1 MPLSKSIARL
11 ALLEVKLAKENIAEQ
26 LAQYKRDCEADRAQ
40 GFQPQYCIHG
50 VNMWVDYDCACWQC
64 EESDHDPLKNPHLI
78 YGAAIARAYELEAKA
93 TEAITHMTALQKLG
107 FLNPAA
113 GGVILD
119 NILLSLRIE
128 KN

>member
-26 LAQYKRDCEADRAQ
+26 LAQYKRDCEADRDL
-40 GFQPQYCIHG
+40 GFWPQYCIHG
-50 VNMWVDYDCACWQC
+50 VDYGYACWQC
-64 EESDHDPLKNPHLI
+64 EESDHDPLRNPHLI

-93 TEAITHMTALQKLG
+93 TEAIVHITALKKLG

-113 GGVILD
+113 EETILD
-119 NILLSLRIE
+119 NILFSLRIE

>member
-1 MPLSKSIARL
+1 MPLSPSIARL

-26 LAQYKRDCEADRAQ
+26 LAQYKRDCEADRDL
-40 GFQPQYCIHG
+40 GFWPQYCIHG
-50 VNMWVDYDCACWQC
+50 VDYDYACWQC
-64 EESDHDPLKNPHLI
+64 EESDHDPFKNPHLI

-93 TEAITHMTALQKLG
+93 TEAIVHITALKKLG

-113 GGVILD
+113 EETILD
-119 NILLSLRIE
+119 NILFSLRIE

>member
-40 GFQPQYCIHG
+40 GFRPQYCIHG
-50 VNMWVDYDCACWQC
+50 VNVGVDYDCACWQC
-64 EESDHDPLKNPHLI
+64 EESDHDPLRNPHLI
-78 YGAAIARAYELEAKA
+78 YGAAIARAYALEAKA
-93 TEAITHMTALQKLG
+93 TEAIVHITALKKLG
-107 FLNPAA
+107 LLNPAA
-113 GGVILD
+113 EETILD
-119 NILLSLRIE
+119 NILFSLRIE

>member
-26 LAQYKRDCEADRAQ
+26 LAQYKRDCEADRDL
-40 GFQPQYCIHG
+40 GFRPQCCIHG
-50 VNMWVDYDCACWQC
+50 VDYDYACWQC
-64 EESDHDPLKNPHLI
+64 EESDHDPFKNPHLI

-93 TEAITHMTALQKLG
+93 TEAIVHITALKKLG

-113 GGVILD
+113 EEMILD
-119 NILLSLRIE
+119 NILFSLRIE